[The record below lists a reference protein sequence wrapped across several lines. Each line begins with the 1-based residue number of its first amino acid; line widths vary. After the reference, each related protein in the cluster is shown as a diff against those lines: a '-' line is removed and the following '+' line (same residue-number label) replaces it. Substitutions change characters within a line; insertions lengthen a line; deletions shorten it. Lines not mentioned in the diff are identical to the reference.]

1 MNATSGARRAS
12 HDAHLQV
19 SFSFLIFPKPLS
31 GMHVAGSLV
40 ILASLWA
47 FSRKP
52 RQKAKESPKV
62 ADRLEASS
70 GHLLAWK
77 AAHAPFG
84 TQAESFGVGMYLA
97 EDESESNLQSGLTM
111 KWSAA

>member
-1 MNATSGARRAS
+1 M
-12 HDAHLQV
+12 QV
-19 SFSFLIFPKPLS
+19 SFSFFVFPKPLG
-31 GMHVAGSLV
+31 GMHVAGCLI
-40 ILASLWA
+40 ILGSLWA

-62 ADRLEASS
+62 SDRLEASS

-77 AAHAPFG
+77 GAAAHAPFG
-84 TQAESFGVGMYLA
+84 HAESFGVGMYLA
-97 EDESESNLQSGLTM
+97 EDESESDLQSGLTM